1 MKWILFYTKIYTY
14 TTPEIKRHD
23 GWTKI
28 GYTEQ
33 DDVKERIKQ
42 QTYTADVEAVYE
54 WSGNAIFENT
64 NKRFTDKQFHAYLR
78 KQGIEQEPKKE
89 WLHIDATDAKYKFY
103 DFRENQGVLE
113 QLKDVIPYNLRPE
126 QEEAVTTT
134 VDYYLNMKNGEFLWN
149 CKPRLGKTLSVY
161 DFCKRIDAKNVL
173 IVINRPATSTSWYN
187 DYEKFLGTKSHY
199 YFVSKDA
206 NIKGKANVLSRE
218 SYDNFVYN
226 NKHLDPRCI
235 EFVSLQNLKG
245 SVYFGGKI
253 NKLEHIKMTRWD
265 VLVIDEAHDGV
276 DTYKT
281 DRAFDFIHR
290 DFTLHLSGTPFKAL
304 ANDKFASN
312 AIYNWTY
319 ADEQRAK
326 EEWKGEDNPYI
337 TLPKLNLFTYKMS
350 DIVEEKVKNGCDF
363 DEDDKIA
370 FAFDLN
376 EFFATNDKGFFV
388 HADAV
393 DKFLNALTIQ

>member
-1 MKWILFYTKIYTY
+1 M
-14 TTPEIKRHD
+14 
-23 GWTKI
+23 
-28 GYTEQ
+28 
-33 DDVKERIKQ
+33 
-42 QTYTADVEAVYE
+42 YE

-78 KQGIEQEPKKE
+78 KQGIEQKPKKE

-113 QLKDVIPYNLRPE
+113 QLKDVIPYTLRPE

-149 CKPRLGKTLSVY
+149 CKLRFGKTLSVY

-173 IVINRPATSTSWYN
+173 IVTNRPATSTSWYN

-199 YFVSKDA
+199 YFVSEDA

-218 SYDNFVYN
+218 NYDNFVYN

-253 NKLEHIKMTRWD
+253 NKLKHIKMTRWD

-337 TLPKLNLFTYKMS
+337 ISLYPN
-350 DIVEEKVKNGCDF
+350 
-363 DEDDKIA
+363 
-370 FAFDLN
+370 
-376 EFFATNDKGFFV
+376 
-388 HADAV
+388 
-393 DKFLNALTIQ
+393 